1 MKDGRKERDQK
12 RKRMVR
18 LYKIALAVVLLAALG
33 IFWYV
38 RYAPNKTVMDSAAYF
53 GALIEEQGGNGTL
66 AEDELAIV
74 MQDHVDGRK
83 ALLTGGELYLDYTL
97 VRELLNS
104 RFYWDN
110 QNGLLLYTTALETW
124 EIPVNSAAYTVDGAQ
139 RRYDHEILLADE
151 RGKYINAA
159 FVQEYTNVEYRVEET
174 TRHVLIDYNWG
185 ERLAATVKKDT
196 AVRFG
201 GGIKEEIL
209 TSVTEGETV
218 YILEQLDKW
227 SRVVAPDGF
236 IGYIQNKRIT
246 ESALTEFTREFTP
259 QEYPSLTKDE
269 TINLIWHRID
279 NSDSNGYLR
288 QDTKKMTGVN
298 VISPTWF
305 SLTDEQGGISSLAS
319 ASYVRTAH
327 RKGLEVWGLVSNF
340 QEGVSTTTM
349 LSSTQARRAFTKNL
363 VDAALECGMDGINL
377 DLEAISEDAGYSY
390 VQLVR
395 ELSIAC
401 RKNSL
406 VLSVDVPVPMS
417 WNGYYDRKEL
427 GTVADYVI
435 IMGYDEHYV
444 GSEAGS
450 VASIGFEENGIK
462 GTMELVDPA
471 KIISGVPF
479 YSRLWY
485 LYDTGDGSLAV
496 DYSEA
501 YGMSSVTKILEQ
513 NNVTME
519 WNEETAQNYASWV
532 NEEDGLTRQIWIED
546 EESIARKAE
555 LVKRYELGGIAA
567 WALGF
572 ERDAVWDVI
581 TEQIS

>member
-485 LYDTGDGSLAV
+485 LYDAGDGSLAV

>member
-18 LYKIALAVVLLAALG
+18 FYKIALAVVLLAALG

-53 GALIEEQGGNGTL
+53 GALIEEQGGNGAL

-174 TRHVLIDYNWG
+174 TRHVLIDYSWG

-246 ESALTEFTREFTP
+246 ESAQTAFTREFKP

-340 QEGVSTTTM
+340 QEGVSTTAM

-485 LYDTGDGSLAV
+485 LYDAGDGSLAV

-519 WNEETAQNYASWV
+519 WDEETAQNYASWV

-572 ERDAVWDVI
+572 ERNTVWDVI

>member
-1 MKDGRKERDQK
+1 MKDGRKEQDQK

-18 LYKIALAVVLLAALG
+18 FYKIALAVVLLAALG

-53 GALIEEQGGNGTL
+53 GALIEEQGGSGTL

-151 RGKYINAA
+151 RAKYINAA

-174 TRHVLIDYNWG
+174 TRHVLVDYSWG

-201 GGIKEEIL
+201 SGIKEEIL

-246 ESALTEFTREFTP
+246 ESAQTEFTREFTP

-340 QEGVSTTTM
+340 QEGVSTTAM

-462 GTMELVDPA
+462 GTMELVNPA

-485 LYDTGDGSLAV
+485 LHDAGDGSLAV

-501 YGMSSVTKILEQ
+501 YGMSSVTKILDQ

-532 NEEDGLTRQIWIED
+532 NAEDGLTRQIWIED
-546 EESIARKAE
+546 EKSIARKAE
-555 LVKRYELGGIAA
+555 LVKRYKLGGIAA